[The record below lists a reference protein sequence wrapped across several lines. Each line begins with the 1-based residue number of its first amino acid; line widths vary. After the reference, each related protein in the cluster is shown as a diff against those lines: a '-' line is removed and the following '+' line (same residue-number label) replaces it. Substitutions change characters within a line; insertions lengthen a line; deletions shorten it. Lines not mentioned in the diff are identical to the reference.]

1 MKIFEKHLAIITVF
15 GYNYLINIK
24 NRKGTQ
30 KTMEMIIWL
39 VVMIGIFY
47 FMLIR
52 PENKRKKQTQAMLDA
67 LKPGDS
73 VVTIGG
79 IIGKVLKIKDDKV
92 CIEIG
97 DRQSKHPMTINREAV
112 ASVTPCKKAKKEKDV
127 ELLDEA
133 EVVEA
138 PVEEATEEKAE

>member
-1 MKIFEKHLAIITVF
+1 MEGMQGMT
-15 GYNYLINIK
+15 
-24 NRKGTQ
+24 GT
-30 KTMEMIIWL
+30 IIWL
-39 VVMIGIFY
+39 VVMIAIFY

-52 PENKRKKQTQAMLDA
+52 PQKKKEKETKAMLDA

-97 DRQSKHPMTINREAV
+97 DRQSKHPMTIKREAV
-112 ASVTPCKKAKKEKDV
+112 ASVTPCKKAKKEKEV
-127 ELLDEA
+127 ELLDETTE
-133 EVVEA
+133 EVVAEA
-138 PVEEATEEKAE
+138 KEEKAE